1 MMANATCE
9 NVIFSTVGK
18 NTEADNQIR
27 ITINY
32 LLSLRSNK

>member
-1 MMANATCE
+1 MLHVKMLSL
-9 NVIFSTVGK
+9 STVGK